1 MKLFTVLML
10 AVALNAWGITKVPMM
25 KGKVYVPEGYDTNDL
40 VEVFI
45 SGSLPDTCHR
55 NPTYEIV
62 REGNAF
68 NIYLYAYYVPA
79 PEGCRDISIPYFE
92 TVSLG
97 MLQEGNYQVSVNRE
111 HGARTELKVKEAQN
125 QLQDDYF
132 YGNVMNI
139 VEEQDS
145 RTVELLGTNPVDCL
159 KFEKLVA
166 EVQDKVIVLR
176 PQFREEGVC
185 QERPTHFSVKYE
197 VPYLPEHPKGMLIHV
212 RVMGGRSLNH
222 LFQNRL

>member
-1 MKLFTVLML
+1 ML
-10 AVALNAWGITKVPMM
+10 ALTLNAWGLTKVPLI

-40 VEVFI
+40 VEVFV

-62 REGNAF
+62 REGNTF
-68 NIYLYAYYVPA
+68 NIFLYAYYVPV

-92 TVSLG
+92 TISLG
-97 MLQEGNYQVSVNRE
+97 MMQEGKYQVGVNKE
-111 HGARTELKVKEAQN
+111 QGAGSELKVKEAQN

-159 KFEKLVA
+159 KFEKLSV
-166 EVQDKVIVLR
+166 EIQDKVIVLR

-185 QERPTHFSVKYE
+185 QENPTHFSVKYE
-197 VPYLPEHPKGMLIHV
+197 VPYLHDHPKGMLIHV